1 MSLEFRVSNFEFR
14 RAWFAEVVGR
24 LRAAG
29 RKIPRFARDGKS
41 SGRHG
46 GSDSSASFVGPKPE
60 SRDPQPETFFDTEF
74 LRKLERL
81 HLVAKRLSWAGA
93 KGEHAASRKGFSLEF
108 SDYRRYQHGDDLRY
122 VDWNIYRRLERLLLK
137 VFTAEEEMN
146 IYLLIDTSR
155 SMAEG
160 APAKLDYAKKVAA
173 ALGYIGLKNLDR
185 LGGASFSTRLQ
196 APLTLGR
203 GRKQVLSLFRFLGK
217 LSCAGETNLR
227 AAIHSFTNLF
237 PHPGFVVV
245 ISDLFDPAGWRAAL
259 EELTVKRYQLLV
271 IHIVDEQETRPKPW
285 GDIALVDVEGGRE
298 RKFFLDVDLVH
309 RFQAELDRYFK
320 EIEAV
325 CASRRIDYL
334 RTTTQVPFDE
344 FVLQT
349 LRRVSS
355 VA

>member
-1 MSLEFRVSNFEFR
+1 M
-14 RAWFAEVVGR
+14 
-24 LRAAG
+24 
-29 RKIPRFARDGKS
+29 
-41 SGRHG
+41 
-46 GSDSSASFVGPKPE
+46 
-60 SRDPQPETFFDTEF
+60 
-74 LRKLERL
+74 
-81 HLVAKRLSWAGA
+81 
-93 KGEHAASRKGFSLEF
+93 
-108 SDYRRYQHGDDLRY
+108 
-122 VDWNIYRRLERLLLK
+122 
-137 VFTAEEEMN
+137 
-146 IYLLIDTSR
+146 
-155 SMAEG
+155 
-160 APAKLDYAKKVAA
+160 
-173 ALGYIGLKNLDR
+173 
-185 LGGASFSTRLQ
+185 
-196 APLTLGR
+196 
-203 GRKQVLSLFRFLGK
+203 
-217 LSCAGETNLR
+217 
-227 AAIHSFTNLF
+227 
-237 PHPGFVVV
+237 VV